1 MLDFQNR
8 LPLPPNVHRPIN
20 LIYPPS
26 VHPGLPG
33 SVEKFDTLAEKF
45 MRSDSSKYEEVIRET
60 EEEVEKTKGEKQKSS
75 GEAYVKIMK
84 KIQEKGVEYVENES
98 TRVEKLLKEK
108 ITNKKKGLF
117 KKRLD
122 ILASFERAKQADKDE
137 LW

>member
-1 MLDFQNR
+1 
-8 LPLPPNVHRPIN
+8 
-20 LIYPPS
+20 
-26 VHPGLPG
+26 
-33 SVEKFDTLAEKF
+33 

-98 TRVEKLLKEK
+98 ARVEKLLKEK